1 MKLDSIA
8 LIPLTTLVMMAFAA
22 NSVLNR
28 LAVEGMFIDPGSF
41 ALIRVVSGAVVLGMI
56 LTVRGGGM
64 SLRAGPR
71 LVGALS
77 LSLYMVGF
85 SLAYLTLDAGLGALI
100 LFGTVQLT
108 MFAHAARSDG
118 GLGSRRMIGAAVAF
132 VGLAYALWPG
142 GGVPTDMGGA
152 LLMVAAGIGWAI
164 YTIAGRSESDALG
177 ATAAN
182 FLIATPFLALLLVGG
197 GMDVTFTGAG
207 LAILSG
213 AVTSGLGYALWY
225 SILPRLETSIA
236 AVVQLSVPVIAIIG
250 GVILLGEELSMRII
264 LSAIIVLG
272 GIAIATMSS
281 LVPAG
286 RTAVH
291 APDQTPEG

>member
-1 MKLDSIA
+1 M
-8 LIPLTTLVMMAFAA
+8 
-22 NSVLNR
+22 
-28 LAVEGMFIDPGSF
+28 
-41 ALIRVVSGAVVLGMI
+41 
-56 LTVRGGGM
+56 
-64 SLRAGPR
+64 
-71 LVGALS
+71 
-77 LSLYMVGF
+77 
-85 SLAYLTLDAGLGALI
+85 
-100 LFGTVQLT
+100 
-108 MFAHAARSDG
+108 
-118 GLGSRRMIGAAVAF
+118 
-132 VGLAYALWPG
+132 
-142 GGVPTDMGGA
+142 PTDMGGA